1 MAFFYVC
8 KLSLGIKYKKTSYL
22 LAMQSY

>member
-1 MAFFYVC
+1 MVYFYIC
-8 KLSLGIKYKKTSYL
+8 KLSFRIKYKTSYL